1 MSKISDNL
9 LEAREKIQ
17 RRLRELDREERQS
30 SLEAETMRKS
40 KAQFKAWIED
50 IKRGISRQR
59 LKEITIELDLKV
71 PVVFPFTILAR
82 HFVKKRLEK
91 RLGEVEVII
100 REIARRIK
108 RIETERKDINIC
120 PNCGGRGFITKTRY
134 IRENGFVTPMLT
146 DRKCILCQ
154 GKGRF

>member
-9 LEAREKIQ
+9 LEAKEKIQ
-17 RRLRELDREERQS
+17 RRLRELDREERQL

-40 KAQFKAWIED
+40 KAQFEAWIED
-50 IKRGISRQR
+50 ITKGISRQQ
-59 LKEITIELDLKV
+59 LKEITIKLGVKV
-71 PVVFPFTILAR
+71 PVVFPFSILAR

-91 RLGEVEVII
+91 RLGEVGII
-100 REIARRIK
+100 IDEIARRIK
-108 RIETERKDINIC
+108 SIERERKDVNIC

-146 DRKCILCQ
+146 ERKCTLCQ